1 MNNELAERK
10 RLGAKIKSMREQSGM
25 TQAELAGLCGLNRP
39 NLARIEA
46 GKYSTGQD
54 ILSRIASALGKK
66 LDII

>member
-1 MNNELAERK
+1 MNNELMERT

-25 TQAELAGLCGLNRP
+25 TQNELAGLCGLKRP

-54 ILSRIASALGKK
+54 ILSRIAYVLGKN